1 MRIPFATIPI
11 ATGRGLTTQRDYPQF
26 QYLLD
31 TVCLDPRP
39 ICMIAFTDARRF
51 KAGGEMMK
59 EGGIEIIPGFVIA
72 EAELRERFSHSPGP
86 GGQGVNTADSRVE
99 LMFDVRNSGAVPD
112 QLRPIIM
119 LALKNRLV
127 NGVLTVAVHD
137 QRSQLANRKLARA
150 RLVGLLQTACIQPRR
165 RRATRR
171 TSGSQRRRLEAKK
184 RRGELK
190 RNRQR
195 PTW

>member
-1 MRIPFATIPI
+1 
-11 ATGRGLTTQRDYPQF
+11 
-26 QYLLD
+26 
-31 TVCLDPRP
+31 
-39 ICMIAFTDARRF
+39 
-51 KAGGEMMK
+51 MK

-150 RLVGLLQTACIQPRR
+150 RLVGLLQTACTQPRR

-171 TSGSQRRRLEAKK
+171 TRGSQRRRLEAKK

>member
-1 MRIPFATIPI
+1 
-11 ATGRGLTTQRDYPQF
+11 
-26 QYLLD
+26 
-31 TVCLDPRP
+31 
-39 ICMIAFTDARRF
+39 
-51 KAGGEMMK
+51 
-59 EGGIEIIPGFVIA
+59 
-72 EAELRERFSHSPGP
+72 
-86 GGQGVNTADSRVE
+86 
-99 LMFDVRNSGAVPD
+99 MFDVENSGAVPD
-112 QLRPIIM
+112 QLRPIIG

>member
-112 QLRPIIM
+112 QLRPIIVAPPDV
-119 LALKNRLV
+119 LVDPSVAAWKLRNGAVSSRGIVNVRLGDEV
-127 NGVLTVAVHD
+127 LSPTVQYARCVWGQCEEIVPGAPRGVVF
-137 QRSQLANRKLARA
+137 
-150 RLVGLLQTACIQPRR
+150 CIM
-165 RRATRR
+165 T
-171 TSGSQRRRLEAKK
+171 
-184 RRGELK
+184 
-190 RNRQR
+190 
-195 PTW
+195 